1 MAVETLENLVL
12 LEAEKTETGFQLSFL
27 DDAKSEV
34 REVRLTT
41 HDYDADKQKWKHNPE
56 KEKEVHEFIK
66 EFFGVEPT
74 EDALNKLV
82 DNEYTVYAYDNF
94 NSLVFIDI
102 PDKYTLDDVG
112 IRFDTTI
119 TEVVDT
125 GSKVEIKY
133 EQPVK
138 DGEPLK
144 RVSNKSYSKYNEKLK
159 RSLVDPI
166 KRDRVFANIK
176 KDYGVEMDE
185 LDKLEGFPIFV
196 VVNSMK
202 NGKGE
207 FPFGEIQ
214 AINKKERDEFLATKK

>member
-12 LEAEKTETGFQLSFL
+12 MEAEKTDTGFQLSFL

-41 HDYDADKQKWKHNPE
+41 HDYDADKQSWKHNPE
-56 KEKEVHEFIK
+56 KEKDVQEFIK
-66 EFFGVEPT
+66 EYFGVEPT
-74 EDALNKLV
+74 EEALNKLV

-102 PDKYTLDDVG
+102 PDKYTMEDVG
-112 IRFDTTI
+112 IRFETNI

-125 GSKVEIKY
+125 GARVEIRY

-138 DGEPLK
+138 GGEPLK
-144 RVSNKSYSKYNEKLK
+144 RVSNKAYSKYNEKLK

-166 KRDRVFANIK
+166 RRDRVFANIK
-176 KDYGVEMDE
+176 RDYGVEMNE
-185 LDKLEGFPIFV
+185 LDKLQGFPIFI

-202 NGKGE
+202 NGKNE
-207 FPFGEIQ
+207 YPFGQIQ
-214 AINKKERDEFLATKK
+214 PINIKERDEFLATKK